1 MGDLKYNV
9 HALQCKGLFWVG
21 GVVGGIRSKRPTSV
35 FDRGPSLATVRNII
49 CINLPKQPFNY
60 CFVLCGVCL
69 WSCVPLGPRFRWLP
83 GI

>member
-9 HALQCKGLFWVG
+9 HALQCKGLFWSG

-35 FDRGPSLATVRNII
+35 FDRGPSSSYPNEI
-49 CINLPKQPFNY
+49 CQSNPFIVFIV
-60 CFVLCGVCL
+60 FVALVLGL
-69 WSCVPLGPRFRWLP
+69 RPLRVPFRWLL